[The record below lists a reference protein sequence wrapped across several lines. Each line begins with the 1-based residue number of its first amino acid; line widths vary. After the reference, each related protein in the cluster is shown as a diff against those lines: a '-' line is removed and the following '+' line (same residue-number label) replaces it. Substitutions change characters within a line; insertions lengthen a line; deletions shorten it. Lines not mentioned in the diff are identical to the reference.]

1 MIKMHAEQ
9 EIKTDNRNEGNKEM
23 LYMGLDLGYETA
35 MVSFLPPGQ
44 KDPVTVS
51 TKSDADSFQ
60 IPVNLYVGRQDYY
73 LYGTEASRKHADKRG
88 ILYEQLYLRAL
99 DLIHTDGAGEA
110 VERLAIFV
118 RRLIRLRER
127 LSETGSYDIYLA
139 IAVPDLTEDAVDV
152 LRMLAK
158 ELAGDVVSVCWMD
171 YGESFYYYTFHQE
184 PSIWAHDVAMFDFS
198 RSRVRFTLLVR
209 ESRTVPQIVVSGEK
223 TWEVPELVH
232 HSGKEKDLFFASVLR
247 EAFAKRIISG
257 VYLLGDGF
265 DGEWLSDTLRVL
277 GPNRRVFMGKNLY
290 TKGAAFAALVQHQ
303 PEGWQ
308 YLYDCDYKVQANVS
322 LKVLGSGVQK
332 FLPVVVAGE
341 NWYEVDKSF
350 DALLKGTT
358 QVDLWI
364 QKRGERSAKIQPLVF
379 EDVWKRAEK
388 TRKIRIGFRMK
399 NARILLVRISDLGFG
414 AFFPSTQK
422 QWEFEV
428 DVV

>member
-1 MIKMHAEQ
+1 MIEMHVEQ
-9 EIKTDNRNEGNKEM
+9 EMKKENRNEEKREL

-35 MVSFLPPGQ
+35 MVSFLSPGQ

-51 TKSDADSFQ
+51 TKPDPDSFR
-60 IPVNLYVGRQDYY
+60 IPLNLYVGRQDYY

-99 DLIHTDGAGEA
+99 DQIHTDGAGEA
-110 VERLAIFV
+110 AERLAVFI

-127 LSETGSYDIYLA
+127 LGLTGDYEMHLA

-152 LRMLAK
+152 LRMLAS
-158 ELAGDVVSVCWMD
+158 ELAQDVASVCWMD
-171 YGESFYYYTFHQE
+171 YGESFFYYTFHQE

-198 RSRVRFTLLVR
+198 RFQVRFTLLVR
-209 ESRTVPQIVVSGEK
+209 ESRTIPQIVVSGEK
-223 TWEVPELVH
+223 IWEVPELVH

-290 TKGAAFAALVQHQ
+290 TKGAAFAALVRQQ
-303 PEGWQ
+303 PNRWQ
-308 YLYDCDYKVQANVS
+308 YVYDCKYKVQANVS
-322 LKVLGSGVQK
+322 IKVLASGVQK

-341 NWYEVDKSF
+341 NWYDVQKNF
-350 DALLKGTT
+350 DVLLKGTT

-364 QKRGERSAKIQPLVF
+364 QKRGARSARIQPLVF

-388 TRKIRIGFRMK
+388 TRKIRLTFEMK
-399 NARILLVRISDLGFG
+399 NEQILRVYVMDLGFG

-428 DVV
+428 ELW